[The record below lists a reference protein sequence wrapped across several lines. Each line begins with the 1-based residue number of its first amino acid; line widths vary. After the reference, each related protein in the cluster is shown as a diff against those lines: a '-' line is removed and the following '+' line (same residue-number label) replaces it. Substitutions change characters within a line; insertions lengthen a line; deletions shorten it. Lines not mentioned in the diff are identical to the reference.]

1 MNPGLVEPV
10 SEQQKDQEMGF
21 APSPSTDGSAFHL
34 NAGKC
39 LYPVVS
45 GNEKAF
51 IGVPQY
57 REHDEKYSKSEPWG
71 YANMALALGAPEQGK
86 TWEWLQ

>member
-1 MNPGLVEPV
+1 MNPSLVEPV

-21 APSPSTDGSAFHL
+21 APSSSTYGGAFHL

-39 LYPVVS
+39 PYPVVT

-57 REHDEKYSKSEPWG
+57 REHDEKC
-71 YANMALALGAPEQGK
+71 ANMALALGAPEQGK